1 MYYKYICSKLK
12 QKLKFRRQ
20 KKMEVLKISSKS
32 NPNSVAGAIAGLV
45 KENDRAEM
53 QAIGA
58 GALNQAIKAVAIA
71 RGFVAPAGV
80 DLVCVPAFAE
90 VEVEGEDRTGI
101 KIVVE
106 SRI

>member
-1 MYYKYICSKLK
+1 
-12 QKLKFRRQ
+12 
-20 KKMEVLKISSKS
+20 MEVLKISAKS

-45 KENDRAEM
+45 KESNKAEM
-53 QAIGA
+53 KAKRA

-71 RGFVAPAGV
+71 RGFVAPSGV

-101 KIVVE
+101 KIIVE
-106 SRI
+106 SRV

>member
-1 MYYKYICSKLK
+1 
-12 QKLKFRRQ
+12 
-20 KKMEVLKISSKS
+20 MEVLKISSKS

-45 KENDRAEM
+45 KEENKAEM

-58 GALNQAIKAVAIA
+58 GALKAVAIA

-80 DLVCVPAFAE
+80 DLVCIPAFAE

-101 KIVVE
+101 KIIVE
-106 SRI
+106 SRK

>member
-1 MYYKYICSKLK
+1 
-12 QKLKFRRQ
+12 
-20 KKMEVLKISSKS
+20 MEVLKISSKS

-71 RGFVAPAGV
+71 RGFVAPTGV

-90 VEVEGEDRTGI
+90 VQVEGEDRTGI

-106 SRI
+106 SRA

>member
-1 MYYKYICSKLK
+1 
-12 QKLKFRRQ
+12 
-20 KKMEVLKISSKS
+20 MEVLKISSKS

-71 RGFVAPAGV
+71 RGFVAPTGV

-101 KIVVE
+101 RIVVE
-106 SRI
+106 SRD

>member
-1 MYYKYICSKLK
+1 
-12 QKLKFRRQ
+12 
-20 KKMEVLKISSKS
+20 MEVLKISSKS

-45 KENDRAEM
+45 KENSRAEM

-71 RGFVAPAGV
+71 RGFVAPSGV
-80 DLVCVPAFAE
+80 DLVCVPAFAV

-101 KIVVE
+101 KILVE